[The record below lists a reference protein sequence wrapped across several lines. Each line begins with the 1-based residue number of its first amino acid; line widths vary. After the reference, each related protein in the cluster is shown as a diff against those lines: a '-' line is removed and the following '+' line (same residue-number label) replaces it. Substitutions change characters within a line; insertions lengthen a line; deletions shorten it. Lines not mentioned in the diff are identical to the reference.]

1 MTRELENIV
10 ETIIFA
16 SPEAA
21 STKEIT
27 RCVRGAVVTA
37 RAAHAENAD
46 EAITRF
52 ADTEETQV
60 VAAIAHLNAIYEE
73 TGRAFWLVERPAGW
87 RIMSRPD
94 FSPWVRELFP
104 DKKPARLTPSALE
117 TLAIIAYRQPM
128 TKSSIEA
135 VRGVSVDGPIT
146 ALMDRNVIRIAGRAD
161 LPGRP
166 LLYETTDVFL
176 EHFGIKTV
184 DELPNAAELRSV
196 KLPEPETALTVPTP
210 EPQTELPLE
219 GTEGA
224 APAPAADAP
233 PAKGKKKGKSKKA
246 AAAEAAAEVAAAGA
260 VAGAAVLA
268 GDSVPAET
276 PTAGAIS
283 SENSAPEAEW
293 SPAEDEPEPEV
304 EVEAENETEVGADPE
319 AEAEDP
325 AEIAAEA
332 EAEAEPETD
341 TEPEAQAEP
350 EPEAEFESEPEPD
363 PETDPESSPEAEFS
377 TDREA
382 EPEPLPAEE

>member
-10 ETIIFA
+10 ESIIFA
-16 SPEAA
+16 SPEGA

-52 ADTEETQV
+52 ADTEEAQV

-224 APAPAADAP
+224 APAPATEAP

-246 AAAEAAAEVAAAGA
+246 AAAEAAAEVAVAAA

-268 GDSVPAET
+268 GDSVPAEV

-293 SPAEDEPEPEV
+293 SPAEDEPELELEPEV
-304 EVEAENETEVGADPE
+304 EVEAEAGDGTQV
-319 AEAEDP
+319 
-325 AEIAAEA
+325 EA
-332 EAEAEPETD
+332 EAEAENDFEAAPETEVD
-341 TEPEAQAEP
+341 TEPE
-350 EPEAEFESEPEPD
+350 FESEREPDPEPD
-363 PETDPESSPEAEFS
+363 PEISPEADFS
-377 TDREA
+377 TDGQA